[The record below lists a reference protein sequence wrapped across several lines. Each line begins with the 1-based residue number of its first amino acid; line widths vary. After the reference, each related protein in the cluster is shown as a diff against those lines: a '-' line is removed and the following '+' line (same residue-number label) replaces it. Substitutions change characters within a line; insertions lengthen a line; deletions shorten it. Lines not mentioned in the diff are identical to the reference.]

1 MNFNHKK
8 YLHLLLLMT
17 FALSA
22 CKKQWDKQT
31 EITDQQ
37 LNKTLMQQIQENSNL
52 STFAGYLTKLGYDKV
67 LSASRTY
74 TVWAPDNQA
83 LQSVDPAVV
92 ADTVKLRLFVAN
104 HIANQTYLTT
114 APQPS
119 LRVRTLNGKN
129 VTFTATTVDDVT
141 ITQANQYVNNGVL
154 HIINQP
160 LTPRLNIFDYIKSL
174 NNVGALQKDY
184 LQRQDSTYVDTS
196 RATVASIDPAT
207 GKPILVPNTGVITR
221 NRYFTRVANLSAE
234 DSTYTYF
241 VLTDAAYNAE
251 RNKVSRF
258 FTTVTNS
265 QDTTMN
271 ILAAYNVLKDVAV
284 RGVVKPADL
293 PATLVSVN
301 GVNIPINKAAI
312 VQTYNA
318 SNGIVYVMSSLD
330 FRLEDK
336 ITPITIEGERPSFYA
351 RTDRNSNIFIRARQ
365 EPNNGPKFN
374 DIMIRGADLPASF
387 FAAYRLSNLY
397 TCRYR
402 VIWRALNDIAFSSG
416 SNEFQQRL
424 TFGQTTATTLV
435 NGTVTPT
442 PTVTY
447 PYTGVGYL
455 RYAELE
461 LTGATLGSGAPTNGT
476 LNVASGMLNVTK
488 YASVI
493 MYAQGANIAYTS
505 ANADRNA
512 ITLDYVKLIP
522 ILQ

>member
-1 MNFNHKK
+1 MNYNHKK
-8 YLHLLLLMT
+8 YLHLLLLIT

-83 LQSVDPAVV
+83 LQSVDPATV
-92 ADTVKLRLFVAN
+92 ADTAKLRLFVAN
-104 HIANQTYLTT
+104 HIANQTFLTT

-154 HIINQP
+154 HIISQP

-174 NNVGALQKDY
+174 SNVGALQKAY

-196 RATVASIDPAT
+196 RATVASINPAT
-207 GKPILVPNTGVITR
+207 GKPILVPNTGVVTR
-221 NRYFTRVANLSAE
+221 NRYFTRVANLSSE

-241 VLTDAAYNAE
+241 VLTDDAYNAE

-284 RGVVKPADL
+284 RGIVKPADL
-293 PATLVSVN
+293 PGTLVSVN
-301 GVNIPINKAAI
+301 GVNIPINKSAI

-318 SNGIVYVMSSLD
+318 SNGIVYVMNSLN
-330 FRLEDK
+330 FKLEDK
-336 ITPITIEGERPSFYA
+336 ITPIIIEGERPSFYA

-365 EPNNGPKFN
+365 DPNTLQKFN
-374 DIMIRGADLPASF
+374 DIMIRGTDLPASF
-387 FAAYRLSNLY
+387 YAAYKLSNLY

-402 VIWRALNDIAFSSG
+402 VIWRALNDIAFTTG
-416 SNEFQQRL
+416 AVDFQQRL
-424 TFGQTTATTLV
+424 TFGQITATTV
-435 NGTVTPT
+435 DNGTIVSN

-461 LTGATLGSGAPTNGT
+461 LTGATLATGTSTNAT
-476 LNVASGMLNVTK
+476 LNVAGGMLNVTK
-488 YASVI
+488 YASVN
-493 MYAQGANIAYTS
+493 MYAQGSTTAYTS

-512 ITLDYVKLIP
+512 MTLDYVKLIP